1 MCKKDFPLKIASVK
15 IGGEYYPIGAKGLTV
30 GNIKIS
36 VEFENKAEDLYSWVI
51 NVLNDSEENS
61 PRITELMGMDL
72 DLAVTDE
79 VKFNTLRGD
88 DCTIYSFYPESFE
101 LNDGTSIDRAPLG
114 ARSSN
119 TTAFPY
125 FDIVDS
131 KGEGLVCGIGWSG
144 QWKLSVTRNADSV
157 NIKTGF
163 QDCDFYLLPGEK
175 VRSVRVLVYIG
186 KGGENTLRH
195 NFVKLHREFY
205 SPINPKDKNA
215 FFPVSAHCF
224 DRYYW
229 GNLPQINETVF
240 FETEG
245 AQLAIIENA
254 AKCEYVNSFWLDAC
268 WFEGAFRTGVGNY
281 KYAKGFKNGLKAL
294 GDLSHKNNMKFILWF
309 EPVRAMEGTEIFEKF
324 KDNNKKIIKLDN
336 AQRRLVNLGESDVWQ
351 YQFENISKVIEEGG
365 VDIYRQDFNIDPYTY
380 LSSIEEEGRKGI
392 TQIRFVEGLYKLW
405 DSILAKFP
413 SIMIDNCA
421 SGGRLID
428 VETCMRAI
436 PLWQSDMSC
445 RPSPLATQNENL
457 SLSRYLPY
465 HFGSS
470 FDYTAY
476 FMRSAVTTG
485 VACAFGFLS
494 GIIDSQAEKNS
505 MEAISNEAFKAS
517 EVVNFGVSD
526 VETIKKSMKEA
537 LSLREYWLGDFTAI
551 TPPSDSKEDI
561 VAYALKIR
569 EENKSVALV
578 FRREDAPDNFILNLP
593 DIDIDKEYK
602 LTFSDEDFVREEA
615 KIKGAELTKGLKVK
629 FTKAPASLLLFYNE
643 I

>member
-1 MCKKDFPLKIASVK
+1 MCKKDFPQKIASVK

-36 VEFENKAEDLYSWVI
+36 VCFENKAEDLYSWVI

-88 DCTIYSFYPESFE
+88 DCTIYSFYPETFE
-101 LNDGTSIDRAPLG
+101 LNDGTSVERAPFG
-114 ARSSN
+114 ARPSN
-119 TTAFPY
+119 TSAFPY

-157 NIKTGF
+157 NMKAGF
-163 QDCDFYLLPGEK
+163 QDCDFYLLPHEK
-175 VRSVRVLVYIG
+175 VRSVRALVYIG
-186 KGGENTLRH
+186 KGGVNKLRQ

-205 SPINPKDKNA
+205 SFAEPDKA
-215 FFPVSAHCF
+215 FFPVSASCF

-268 WFEGAFRTGVGNY
+268 WFDGAFRTGVGNY
-281 KYAKGFKNGLKAL
+281 KYAEGFKNGLKSIS
-294 GDLSHKNNMKFILWF
+294 DLAHKNDMKFILWF
-309 EPVRAMEGTEIFEKF
+309 EPARAMPGTDVYEKF
-324 KDNNKKIIKLDN
+324 KDDKRKIISLPN
-336 AQRRLVNLGESDVWQ
+336 AQRRLVNLGDEEVLN
-351 YQFENISKVIEEGG
+351 YQLENISKIIKDNG
-365 VDIYRQDFNIDPYTY
+365 VDIYRQDFNIDPYSY
-380 LSSIEEEGRKGI
+380 LRSIEEEDRVGI
-392 TQIRFVEGLYKLW
+392 AQIRFTEGIYKLW
-405 DSILAKFP
+405 DGLKERFP
-413 SIMIDNCA
+413 GLFIDNCA

-428 VETCMRAI
+428 VETNMRAI

-445 RPSPLATQNENL
+445 RPSPLATQNENIC
-457 SLSRYLPY
+457 LSRYIPY
-465 HFGSS
+465 HQGGT

-476 FMRSAVTTG
+476 FMRSAMTTG
-485 VACAFGFLS
+485 FACAFGFLS